1 MADDKTRHEDQPS
14 GGVRHDPTAVPGE
27 DYNPQPGD
35 ADPTGTVPDEDF
47 VNDEDDGVETPG

>member
-1 MADDKTRHEDQPS
+1 MADDKTRDEDQPS

-35 ADPTGTVPDEDF
+35 ADPTGTVPDADEG
-47 VNDEDDGVETPG
+47 EDDPAETPD